1 MTVVCPLGHTS
12 ATADF
17 CDRCGTPIS
26 PVAAVAQVTEVLPV
40 IEEADTSPATRR
52 EPCPVCR
59 TPRSGDDRFCE
70 ACGHDFEASPVADEG
85 WEAIATADREQF
97 EQLAVPGLTFPNGY
111 GERRFA
117 LDGVELR
124 IGRSRGRPGAG
135 AGARDKPEID
145 LAGDPEDPGISRLHA
160 VLVRREAGGYAV
172 RDLGST
178 NGTTVNDNRQPIAAD
193 AAVPLAEG
201 DRIRLG
207 AFTTITIRLRSR
219 GGPAG
224 QS

>member
-1 MTVVCPLGHTS
+1 MTVVCPLGHSS
-12 ATADF
+12 ATTDF
-17 CDRCGTPIS
+17 CDQCGTPIG
-26 PVAAVAQVTEVLPV
+26 PVAAVGQATEVLPV
-40 IEEADTSPATRR
+40 VEEADTSPATRR

-70 ACGHDFEASPVADEG
+70 ACGHDFEAPPGPSES
-85 WEAIATADREQF
+85 WEAIATADRGQF
-97 EQLAVPGLTFPNGY
+97 EQLAVPGLVFPDGY

-117 LDGVELR
+117 LDGAHLR
-124 IGRSRGRPGAG
+124 IGRSRPPGAPTG
-135 AGARDKPEID
+135 DPDRPEID
-145 LAGDPEDPGISRLHA
+145 LAGPPEDPGISRLHA
-160 VLVRREAGGYAV
+160 VLVRRDDGGYAV

-178 NGTTVNDNRQPIAAD
+178 NGTTVNDNRQPLAANT
-193 AAVPLAEG
+193 AVALAEG

-219 GGPAG
+219 GEPPG